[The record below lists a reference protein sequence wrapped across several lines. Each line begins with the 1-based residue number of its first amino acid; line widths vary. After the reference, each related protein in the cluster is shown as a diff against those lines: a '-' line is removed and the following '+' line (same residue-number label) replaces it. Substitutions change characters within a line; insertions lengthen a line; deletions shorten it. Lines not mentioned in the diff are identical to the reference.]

1 MPVSDPI
8 GDLLTRMR
16 NAQHARRSEC
26 HAPWSRMKQ
35 GICELLKREGY
46 LDDVRTEG
54 DGVEKEV
61 VAVFKS
67 DRPELLLKRVSKPG
81 ARKYVGTGD
90 IRKELHGSSLAII
103 SSSHG
108 LITQKE
114 AREKK
119 SGGELLCTV
128 A

>member
-16 NAQHARRSEC
+16 NAQHARRAEC
-26 HAPWSRMKQ
+26 RAPWSKMKQ
-35 GICELLKREGY
+35 AICELLKKEGY
-46 LDDVRTEG
+46 LADAKVEG
-54 DGVEKEV
+54 EGVEKEV
-61 VAVFKS
+61 VAVFDS
-67 DRPELLLKRVSKPG
+67 SRPELLLKRISKPG
-81 ARKYVGTGD
+81 ARKYVGQDD

-103 SSSHG
+103 SSSSG

-114 AREKK
+114 AKTKK
-119 SGGELLCTV
+119 MGGELLCTV